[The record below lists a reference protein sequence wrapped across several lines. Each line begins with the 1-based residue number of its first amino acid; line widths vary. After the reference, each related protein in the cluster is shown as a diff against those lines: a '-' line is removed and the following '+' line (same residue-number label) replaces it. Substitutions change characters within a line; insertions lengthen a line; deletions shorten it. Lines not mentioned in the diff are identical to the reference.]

1 MPISDR
7 RKPTSTAAIL
17 DEAKALLPE
26 IGLDPAADYAM
37 ERGIPRF
44 IAYKVLQAP
53 AERQRHASRRKAE
66 AASSTDFSEGDGA
79 PGLPRMGAPS
89 IAMAV

>member
-1 MPISDR
+1 MPSSDR

-17 DEAKALLPE
+17 DEAKRLLPE
-26 IGLDPAADYAM
+26 SGLASAAGYAI

-53 AERQRHASRRKAE
+53 AERQRHASRRKSE
-66 AASSTDFSEGDGA
+66 VMDSSDSGECDGA
-79 PGLPRMGAPS
+79 AGLPHRGAPVSAMGA
-89 IAMAV
+89 